1 MLVAGGR
8 SGVPVLGVP
17 VSSECLSSE
26 CLSFLAFSRTGPPV
40 GGMLVAGGLC
50 RHELVRNGAS
60 CGAGKVHRLLRV
72 PPTGSSIPKDDPQ
85 GRSPRTIPKDDPQAQ
100 GDRSGGLREPSGLHG
115 FRRDGAG
122 TGEFRHPPVPRLTG
136 VDAPENARGVE
147 ILGRRVRRSDVPAGP
162 ADHAYA
168 KPAEGRLRHRSE
180 RSGRLKRILAKHRG
194 FAPRNGDEQPS
205 RSDRHRSV
213 LRTDSRQKVTF
224 RVASRFHHDSALGWM
239 GKQGSL

>member
-17 VSSECLSSE
+17 VSSECLCPRSACVLGVPVSSECLSSECLSSE

-85 GRSPRTIPKDDPQAQ
+85 GRSPRTIPK
-100 GDRSGGLREPSGLHG
+100 RRETGQEGCESLPACTGS
-115 FRRDGAG
+115 AG
-122 TGEFRHPPVPRLTG
+122 TALELESSGIHQYLGSQGSMPRRMPVASKSSADG
-136 VDAPENARGVE
+136 CDAPTSPPAR
-147 ILGRRVRRSDVPAGP
+147 PTTCT
-162 ADHAYA
+162 
-168 KPAEGRLRHRSE
+168 
-180 RSGRLKRILAKHRG
+180 
-194 FAPRNGDEQPS
+194 PS
-205 RSDRHRSV
+205 RPRAGCGIGANGR
-213 LRTDSRQKVTF
+213 
-224 RVASRFHHDSALGWM
+224 G
-239 GKQGSL
+239 G

>member
-17 VSSECLSSE
+17 VSSECLCPRSACPRSACPFLPSPERGRRSEACSSPAD
-26 CLSFLAFSRTGPPV
+26 FA
-40 GGMLVAGGLC
+40 GMS
-50 RHELVRNGAS
+50 S
-60 CGAGKVHRLLRV
+60 CGMVRPAVQAKCTDSCACLR
-72 PPTGSSIPKDDPQ
+72 PAP
-85 GRSPRTIPKDDPQAQ
+85 RSPRTIPKDDPQAQ

-162 ADHAYA
+162 ADHVHA

>member
-17 VSSECLSSE
+17 VSSECLCPRSACVLGVPVSSECLSSECLSSE

-85 GRSPRTIPKDDPQAQ
+85 GRSPRTIPKDDPQ
-100 GDRSGGLREPSGLHG
+100 GRSPSAGRPVRRVARA
-115 FRRDGAG
+115 FRPARV
-122 TGEFRHPPVPRLTG
+122 PP
-136 VDAPENARGVE
+136 
-147 ILGRRVRRSDVPAGP
+147 GRRWNWRVPASTSTSAHRGRCPGECPWRRNPRPTGATLRRPRRPGRPRARQAGRGP
-162 ADHAYA
+162 AAA
-168 KPAEGRLRHRSE
+168 SE
-180 RSGRLKRILAKHRG
+180 RTVGAAEADFG
-194 FAPRNGDEQPS
+194 E
-205 RSDRHRSV
+205 
-213 LRTDSRQKVTF
+213 
-224 RVASRFHHDSALGWM
+224 ASRVRTTKWR
-239 GKQGSL
+239 